1 VDLSLRFYLRCAVL
15 ALALSAAAGAGCAA
29 FAKALDYATI
39 LRFAHPALLFGAP
52 VVSVLTTAWYRRL
65 DDQSSRGNDLI
76 LERINRSNGEVP
88 PRMAPLIFC
97 TSAAAHLCGAS
108 VGREGAAVQI
118 GGGLAG
124 FAQKL
129 LRLPDS
135 YQAPLLLSGMAA
147 GFGAI
152 FGTPFAA
159 AVFAIECPGSVRKH
173 LALFPLCILS
183 GYTGDALCRAWGIH
197 HAVYSVACPSWSDAL
212 QPVLW
217 AALIAMSLGCGL
229 LAKAYLRLGEMFRV
243 AFRCTKIWWMPP
255 LMAGCV
261 LCGIAQ
267 FPASQDYLGL
277 GVWSANPDGVTVASA
292 FHSGGAHPWSW
303 LLKLVLTAF
312 CLSGGFKGGEVTPL
326 FFVGA
331 TFGNVFSEALN
342 LEPSLFAAFGF
353 VAVFSA
359 ASHTPVAGIC
369 LASEMFGIQSF
380 PWFIP
385 VCLIAKFG
393 CGRETLFPSQKKPP
407 KSEP

>member
-1 VDLSLRFYLRCAVL
+1 LRCAAL
-15 ALALSAAAGAGCAA
+15 ALALSAAAGCCCAA
-29 FAKALDYATI
+29 FAKALEFATL
-39 LRFAHPALLFGAP
+39 LRFANPALLFGAP
-52 VVSVLTTAWYRRL
+52 VVSVLTTAWYRSQS
-65 DDQSSRGNDLI
+65 DQSSRGNDLI
-76 LERINRSNGEVP
+76 IERINRSNGEVP

-97 TSAAAHLCGAS
+97 SSAAAHLCGAS

-118 GGGLAG
+118 GGGLAS
-124 FAQKL
+124 FARKL

-135 YQAPLLLSGMAA
+135 YQVPLLLSGIAA

-159 AVFAIECPGSVRKH
+159 AVFAIECPGSMRRH

-197 HAVYSVACPSWSDAL
+197 HTVYSVACPSWSNAF
-212 QPVLW
+212 QPVFW
-217 AALIAMSLGCGL
+217 AALITMSVGCGL
-229 LAKAYLRLGEMFRV
+229 LARAYLHVGEMFRV
-243 AFRCTKIWWMPP
+243 AFRWGKPWWVPP
-255 LMAGCV
+255 LVAGCV
-261 LCGIAQ
+261 LCGLAQ
-267 FPASQDYLGL
+267 LPASQDYLGL
-277 GVWSANPDGVTVASA
+277 GVWSVKPDAVTLASS

-303 LLKLVLTAF
+303 LFKLVLTAF

-331 TFGNVFSEALN
+331 TFGNMLSQALN

-359 ASHTPVAGIC
+359 ASHTPIAGIC
-369 LASEMFGIQSF
+369 LASEIFGLQSF

-385 VCLIAKFG
+385 VCLIAKIV
-393 CGRETLFPSQKKPP
+393 CGRETLFPSQEDPP
-407 KSEP
+407 RADS